1 MKTLREANIGK
12 GTRVL
17 VRCDFN
23 CPIDE
28 NGNVLETYRIEKT
41 LPTINYLLK
50 KEARVILMSH
60 LDDPGGKVVENLRLT
75 PIADALFSYLDLSI
89 TRASTEA
96 KREDEGKLYRR
107 QTSSTTR
114 ASTEAKREDE
124 GKLYRRQTS
133 STLKAPDC
141 VGKNIEQMVKEM
153 QEGEILLLEN
163 LRFHKEEEI
172 NDKTFSQKLASLGE
186 IYINDAFGVCHRAH
200 ASIVGVPKFL
210 PSFAGFLLES
220 EIKNLS
226 KVLENP
232 ERPLAAIFGGAKIET
247 KLPTIQKFLDV
258 ADFILVGGKIAK
270 EIDFS
275 HPKLYNASD
284 FNQGLDIGD
293 KTIKEFKEI
302 ISRAKTIIW
311 NGPMGF
317 FEKPE
322 FEKGTKK
329 IAQAIAE
336 NNGFKIAG
344 GGETLLAIIKYGLE
358 KNFDFLSTGGGA
370 MLDFLAGK
378 KLPGIE
384 ALNN

>member
-89 TRASTEA
+89 
-96 KREDEGKLYRR
+96 
-107 QTSSTTR
+107 TR

-322 FEKGTKK
+322 FEKGTKE

-344 GGETLLAIIKYGLE
+344 GGETLFAIIKYGLE